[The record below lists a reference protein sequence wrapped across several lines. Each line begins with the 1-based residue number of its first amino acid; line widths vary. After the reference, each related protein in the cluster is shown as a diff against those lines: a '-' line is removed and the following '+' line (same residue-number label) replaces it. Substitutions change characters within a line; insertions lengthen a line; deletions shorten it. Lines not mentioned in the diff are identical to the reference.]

1 MFYLKTKPWILGK
14 SQNTWA
20 IYYFFLIMNKRKK
33 LTYKMVFHNKISQ
46 KGRKNKSKQI
56 FPIRKIFSLN
66 SSFWNSEKWRKDDAY
81 PNISVFSLVTTLSA
95 SLLIQ
100 SVSLCIFNIPL
111 PFSCLWT
118 GRYYKHTREQDVL
131 CIYSVYLETKT
142 LMKTWKPNIH
152 LIGIQFV
159 NFSAQFHEKPKTIWE
174 E

>member
-1 MFYLKTKPWILGK
+1 
-14 SQNTWA
+14 
-20 IYYFFLIMNKRKK
+20 
-33 LTYKMVFHNKISQ
+33 MVFHNKISQ

-111 PFSCLWT
+111 PFSCL
-118 GRYYKHTREQDVL
+118 
-131 CIYSVYLETKT
+131 
-142 LMKTWKPNIH
+142 
-152 LIGIQFV
+152 
-159 NFSAQFHEKPKTIWE
+159 
-174 E
+174 